1 MNLFFDTNVLLDYLI
16 STRPCHQDAGTL
28 VKIVFCGD
36 INGFISSHSLTDIF
50 YISRTSYSVEDRRQL
65 LLLIVS
71 GYLRK

>member
-28 VKIVFCGD
+28 VKSVFCGD

-50 YISRTSYSVEDRRQL
+50 KFHEPLTQL
-65 LLLIVS
+65 KIDDNFCC
-71 GYLRK
+71 